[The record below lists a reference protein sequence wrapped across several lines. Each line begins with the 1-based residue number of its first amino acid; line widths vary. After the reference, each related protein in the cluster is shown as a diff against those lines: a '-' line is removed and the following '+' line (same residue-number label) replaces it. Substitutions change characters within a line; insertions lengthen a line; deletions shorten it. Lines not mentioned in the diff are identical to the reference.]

1 MISSNKCAQN
11 GHVVERAA
19 QRTSELLHRLAARS
33 RTLCARGAFF
43 LVCIILVCLIA
54 TASAAQDTASGFRP
68 LSSDIPVTP
77 NDTGS
82 RPSLSTETRGDI
94 YMARKMYREAIDMYR
109 QGPANSAV
117 LANKI
122 GIAFHQ
128 MSQLE
133 LARKNYQ
140 RAVKLDSKY
149 PEAINNLGTIYYAQK
164 DYNRAIKSYK
174 RALKY
179 STVESASMY
188 SNLGSAYFGK
198 KDYKQATVYYQQA
211 LALDPDVFEH
221 HSNFG
226 TLMIERDVEERAT
239 YHLYMAK
246 MYAKTG
252 ANERALLYL
261 RKALEEGV
269 KDREK
274 IPNLPEFA
282 ALKKD
287 PAFAQLLAE
296 NPRPL

>member
-1 MISSNKCAQN
+1 MISSTRALLLASSLATLSLAQE
-11 GHVVERAA
+11 G
-19 QRTSELLHRLAARS
+19 
-33 RTLCARGAFF
+33 
-43 LVCIILVCLIA
+43 
-54 TASAAQDTASGFRP
+54 ASGFRSP
-68 LSSDIPVTP
+68 SNVPTAMNEPAPKP
-77 NDTGS
+77 NV
-82 RPSLSTETRGDI
+82 STETRGDI

-128 MSQLE
+128 MSQLD

-164 DYNRAIKSYK
+164 DYGRAIRCYK
-174 RALKY
+174 RALKLS
-179 STVESASMY
+179 STESASMY
-188 SNLGSAYFGK
+188 SNLGSAYFGR
-198 KDYKQATVYYQQA
+198 KDYKSATEYYQRA
-211 LALDPDVFEH
+211 LQLDPDVFEH

-274 IPNLPEFA
+274 IPNIPEFA

-296 NPRPL
+296 NPKPL